1 MSSEGHSHG
10 SGAQTPA
17 KPIVTRRAR
26 TIAIVVA
33 LGASC
38 VALWGASHFQRP
50 APAAAQANP
59 DLKVEGNSVSIAR
72 GAPQWQLVQLGVAQ
86 ASTEEWTD
94 FVPASVKVDE
104 AHAARIGAPLNGRV
118 NQVFVE
124 LGQPVKSGDALF
136 SVASPDMAALKQDVA
151 AANASLAAARAQ
163 HERVQ
168 AMVQA
173 RALPAKEEITTSTAL
188 RQAELAYETAQAKL
202 SALKVTSNVTN
213 EFVVKSPRAGF
224 VVDKNVLPGQEIG
237 PDDDSDLMMI
247 ADLSS
252 VWVVADLFESNA
264 AGIQRGS
271 KARIE
276 VASSPGKPI
285 EGEVEL
291 VSAVVD
297 PTRHTIPV
305 RVKLTNEQG
314 ALKPNTYARMQ
325 FMASAVPGSVEIAA
339 TALVS
344 DGAQQYVYVRGGDG
358 RFTRRDVVSGSVH
371 RGKVTILSGLAPGET
386 VAETGGSLLDNQ
398 IALAQ

>member
-1 MSSEGHSHG
+1 MSSQGHHAHDS
-10 SGAQTPA
+10 ATPTPI

-26 TIAIVVA
+26 MIAIGVA
-33 LGASC
+33 LGASAL
-38 VALWGASHFQRP
+38 ALWGASHFQRP

-86 ASTEEWTD
+86 ASAEEWTD

-124 LGQPVKSGDALF
+124 LGQPVKSGDPLF
-136 SVASPDMAALKQDVA
+136 SVASPDMAALKQDLA

-188 RQAELAYETAQAKL
+188 RQAELASETAQAKL
-202 SALKVTSNVTN
+202 SALKVSSNTTN

-237 PDDDSDLMMI
+237 PEDDSELMMI

-252 VWVVADLFESNA
+252 VWVVAELFEANA
-264 AGIQRGS
+264 A
-271 KARIE
+271 E
-276 VASSPGKPI
+276 LKPAPK
-285 EGEVEL
+285 GGP
-291 VSAVVD
+291 STD
-297 PTRHTIPV
+297 PTARARENLV
-305 RVKLTNEQG
+305 L
-314 ALKPNTYARMQ
+314 ALFNHSDFVTAR
-325 FMASAVPGSVEIAA
+325 
-339 TALVS
+339 
-344 DGAQQYVYVRGGDG
+344 
-358 RFTRRDVVSGSVH
+358 
-371 RGKVTILSGLAPGET
+371 
-386 VAETGGSLLDNQ
+386 
-398 IALAQ
+398 